1 MSLSRWWPSLMFLM
15 ATTTVAQRAPVV
27 AVHRDSAAVL
37 LGRLSDS
44 SGAAISGAH
53 VTLMQGDSATT
64 VTSDSGMFRFAALAP
79 GPNLFSVRRFGFEP
93 LTVTVML
100 KPATTHNIKVV
111 MEPSSQALPA
121 VAVSDTGPTTHWLD
135 AFDERRAHHP
145 GTFLTR
151 KDFAKRDPKNGSDIL
166 RMVPGV
172 AVGTGPGGNRVVFTR
187 TTTRRCMAT
196 MYIHG
201 SPFGGQIDDIP
212 VDDIEAIEVYVGV
225 SEIPPEL
232 DRGGRNLC
240 AVINVWTRDPRR
252 PPEEQPSD
260 RRQHGER

>member
-1 MSLSRWWPSLMFLM
+1 MVVM
-15 ATTTVAQRAPVV
+15 ATTAVAQRA
-27 AVHRDSAAVL
+27 AVTAVPRDSAATL
-37 LGRLSDS
+37 LGRVADS
-44 SGAAISGAH
+44 AGAAISGAH
-53 VTLMQGDSATT
+53 VTLLQSDSATT
-64 VTSDSGMFRFAALAP
+64 VTSDSGAFRFAALAP

-93 LTVTVML
+93 MTFTVVL
-100 KPATTHNIKVV
+100 KAAKTHSIKVV

-135 AFDERRAHHP
+135 AFNERRAHHP

-151 KDFAKRDPKNGSDIL
+151 KDFAKRDPKNGSDVL

-187 TTTRRCMAT
+187 TSSRRCVAT

-201 SPFGGQIDDIP
+201 SPFSGQIDDIP

-232 DRGGRNLC
+232 DRGGRNVC

-252 PPEEQPSD
+252 PPEE
-260 RRQHGER
+260 RQQR